1 VEHSSAPTSTASSTS
16 NSPRATL
23 SAGRDAWPGLL
34 SQAPSQLA
42 NTYWRSLH
50 YFNLYR
56 MMAAGILLLAHLT
69 LSAHNP
75 LGAYAPHMYVLASVL
90 YLLFGGLVT
99 VTIQSRWP
107 RFEIQVSGQVMAD
120 ILLITVLMYSSGG
133 IASGLGLLILVTLA
147 ASSLITRGKL
157 AMFHAAVATIA
168 VLFEET
174 YRSYTQGTSDN
185 YLQAGLL
192 SITYFVIA
200 GLAYYLAQRLTVSE
214 AIAQRQRIDLA
225 NLDAVNRLVI
235 QDMQD
240 GVIVVDGDNRVR
252 QINTQAERMLGA
264 LPGRR
269 GETTIEVYSASL
281 SQRIAEWRESGDIS
295 LLPLRTPSGN
305 RSFRARITPIGT
317 KRALGAVIFLEDLSR
332 LQAQAQQLKL
342 AALGRLTANI
352 AHEIRN
358 PLSSIGHATQLL
370 QEDEYFDATQKRL
383 LEIIRDNTFRLD
395 RMVQDILQLNR
406 KDRGQPETLHLA
418 QYLHTFCQEF
428 CHTEQLA
435 PAVFVIEADPS
446 LSLHFDRYH
455 LHQVLWNLCRNAWR
469 HCQQHAGS
477 IRLVVS
483 QAHTENVIQLDVIDD
498 GHGVPGAIQA
508 QLFEPFFTTESTGTG
523 LGLYIA
529 RQLAEANGATLDY
542 IEVAP
547 GGQFRL
553 CSKGAM
559 HEAIRNGP

>member
-1 VEHSSAPTSTASSTS
+1 VANSSAPTNTANSTSTSPGAALSAWRDAVPELVS
-16 NSPRATL
+16 NSP
-23 SAGRDAWPGLL
+23 SH
-34 SQAPSQLA
+34 LA

-56 MMAAGILLLAHLT
+56 MIAAGVLLLAHLT

-75 LGAYAPHMYVLASVL
+75 LGSYAPNLYVLASVL
-90 YLLFGGLVT
+90 YLLFGGLAI

-107 RFEIQVSGQVMAD
+107 RIEIQVSGQVMAD
-120 ILLITVLMYSSGG
+120 IVLLTILMYTSGG

-147 ASSLITRGKL
+147 ASSLIARGKL
-157 AMFHAAVATIA
+157 AMFHAAIATLA
-168 VLFEET
+168 LLFEET
-174 YRSYTQGTSDN
+174 YRSYTQSAADN

-200 GLAYYLAQRLTVSE
+200 GLAYYLARRLTVSE

-235 QDMQD
+235 QDMHD

-252 QINTQAERMLGA
+252 QINTQAERMMGA
-264 LPGRR
+264 LRGNR
-269 GETTIEVYSASL
+269 GEIAIDAYSASL
-281 SQRIAEWRESGDIS
+281 AQRIAEWRDSGDIS
-295 LLPLRTPSGN
+295 LIPLRTPGST
-305 RSFRARITPIGT
+305 RSYRARITPIGT

-332 LQAQAQQLKL
+332 LQAQAQQIKL

-358 PLSSIGHATQLL
+358 PLSAIGHATQLL
-370 QEDEYFDATQKRL
+370 QEDEHFDATQKRL

-406 KDRGQPETLHLA
+406 KDRGQPEVLHLA
-418 QYLHTFCQEF
+418 QYLHTFMQEF
-428 CHTEQLA
+428 CHTEHLA
-435 PAVFVIEADPS
+435 TEVFLIEADPA
-446 LSLHFDRYH
+446 LSIYFDRYH

-469 HCQQHAGS
+469 YCQQHPGS

-498 GHGVPGAIQA
+498 GPGVPGAIQA

-547 GGQFRL
+547 GGQFRV

-559 HEAIRNGP
+559 H